1 MSERPRPLPPV
12 FQAVLRPLQ
21 TFFALEVAGGLLLV
35 AASAL
40 ALGWANSPWA
50 ASYRAL
56 LDHPLGLQ
64 VGAFRAD
71 FPLHVLVNDVLMTV
85 FFAVVGMEIKRELV
99 LGELRTPARA
109 LLPAIAAAGGM
120 AVPGLVYLAF
130 NGGQPTSSGWAIPMA
145 TDIAFSIGVLTLVRS
160 RVHHGLVVF
169 LTALAIFDDLGGILV
184 IALFYGTGL
193 HAEWLAG
200 AAGVTGLLLLFNRY
214 GVRNG
219 VAWLLGT
226 AGLWACLHH
235 GGIHATLAGVV
246 VGMCVPARGR
256 ISPGEVLEAL
266 RKHVEGLGRKPEEEE
281 LEAGEILQIEET
293 LEDLEAPLNRF
304 VHMLHPWVVYGIL
317 PLFAF
322 MNAGVGLGGG
332 GGLSWTSPVA
342 LGVGLGLL
350 IGKPVGIF
358 FTTLLAVKSGFAPM
372 PGDASRL
379 QLFGVSV
386 VAGIGFTVALFV
398 AALSFPGQDGVL
410 DAAKLGI
417 ISGSLTSAVLGYL
430 VLRLAPPPGPETR

>member
-1 MSERPRPLPPV
+1 MSERPPPLPPV

-40 ALGWANSPWA
+40 ALAWANSPWTE
-50 ASYRAL
+50 SYRAL

-109 LLPAIAAAGGM
+109 MLPAIAAAGGM

-130 NGGQPTSSGWAIPMA
+130 NAGKPTSTGWAIPMA

-193 HAEWLAG
+193 HAAWLAG

-219 VAWLLGT
+219 IAWALGT

-246 VGMCVPARGR
+246 VGMCVPARGQM
-256 ISPGEVLEAL
+256 SPREVLDAL
-266 RKHVEGLGRKPEEEE
+266 RRHVQGLGARPEDEE
-281 LEAGEILQIEET
+281 LEASEILQIEET

-304 VHMLHPWVVYGIL
+304 VHLLHPWVVYGIL

-322 MNAGVGLGGG
+322 MNAGVALGGS

-350 IGKPVGIF
+350 LGKPVGIF
-358 FTTLLAVKSGFAPM
+358 LTTWLAVKSGFAPM
-372 PGDASRL
+372 PGGASRM

-398 AALSFPGQDGVL
+398 AALSFPGQAGVL

-417 ISGSLTSAVLGYL
+417 LAGSLTSAVIGYL
-430 VLRLAPPPGPETR
+430 VLRLAPPPVPEKT